1 LAKPAR
7 SCSRKPVR
15 CWESFKSSA
24 RRPVDCG
31 RKFCEEWTDGFF
43 GLRFAWES
51 VATERRASTDQDQ
64 EHALQLISIDDP
76 PSNALLAILG
86 VDLLALLT
94 ANPLYL

>member
-1 LAKPAR
+1 MLAKT
-7 SCSRKPVR
+7 SPVLGVIQI
-15 CWESFKSSA
+15 FGTA
-24 RRPVDCG
+24 TG
-31 RKFCEEWTDGFF
+31 RLREEVLRGIWTDGFF
-43 GLRFAWES
+43 GLRFAWEA

-64 EHALQLISIDDP
+64 EQALQFISIDDP